1 MPKYLHHKYT
11 LLIEWLDTYRQVP
24 ANKIKLLKVESC
36 IIYIGVGES
45 NIVQQLLGLITVYPE
60 ELYSLIQGYIHQ

>member
-45 NIVQQLLGLITVYPE
+45 NIVQ
-60 ELYSLIQGYIHQ
+60 